1 MGSGRVELMGS
12 LNFSQVMFKSVAQ
25 ECQIRTCGNQLIPR
39 AHSIEICL
47 STNFLS
53 SSFSLEI
60 SSYSS
65 MIIVLV
71 AYSEHVICMN

>member
-12 LNFSQVMFKSVAQ
+12 LNFSQVMSRSVAQ
-25 ECQIRTCGNQLIPR
+25 ECKHAYMLESADSQGSFIRNLFI
-39 AHSIEICL
+39 
-47 STNFLS
+47 NKLS
-53 SSFSLEI
+53 SSFSLET